1 MRAVARIAYR
11 VILRLH
17 PLAFREE
24 FGEEMLWI
32 FDEEMRDEEMRDEE
46 MRNTAHSKSFSVE
59 LPMRLLLDGFRSAL
73 LQHTARPHAE
83 QPQPESAGLTFCEI
97 ESAIP
102 IVRFAQA
109 GFVAFSCLF
118 CLLSVAIVASMVVP
132 KFVAN
137 ERGWFSVSVQA
148 FYPVS
153 NSRTQRVTH

>member
-17 PLAFREE
+17 PLAFRAE

-32 FDEEMRDEEMRDEE
+32 FDQEMRDEE
-46 MRNTAHSKSFSVE
+46 MRNTTHSKSFSVE

-153 NSRTQRVTH
+153 NSKTQRITH

>member
-17 PLAFREE
+17 PLAFRAE

-32 FDEEMRDEEMRDEE
+32 FDQEMRDEE